1 MSLLD
6 TAAAVTGFPA
16 VRLGADGTLLHLAS
30 LSPMRV
36 LSSAVV
42 GAGLTATRH
51 LVIVRVPRDYGG
63 SDPARDLR
71 EVLAARGIA
80 EPAVGFLTAAAVD
93 TPRVVVEASGSV
105 RVLAVVTVGLG
116 NLSAAGLSPPAP
128 RHPGTINALIV
139 VDGTMVPGALVN
151 AVITAT
157 EAKAAA
163 LAARCLRTMEGWP
176 ATGTSTDAIAVACTG
191 RGPELPYA
199 GPVTTVGWLIGR
211 AIRRAL
217 EEPARP

>member
-1 MSLLD
+1 M
-6 TAAAVTGFPA
+6 
-16 VRLGADGTLLHLAS
+16 RLGADGTLLHLAS

-42 GAGLTATRH
+42 GAGLTMTRH
-51 LVIVRVPRDYGG
+51 LVILRVPRDYGG
-63 SDPARDLR
+63 SDPGRDLR

-80 EPAVGFLTAAAVD
+80 EPAVGFLTAAAVN
-93 TPRVVVEASGSV
+93 TPRVVVEVSGSV

-116 NLSAAGLSPPAP
+116 NLSAAGLSPPTP

-199 GPVTTVGWLIGR
+199 GPVTIVGWLIGR

>member
-1 MSLLD
+1 MPLLD
-6 TAAAVTGFPA
+6 TAAPITGFPA
-16 VRLGADGTLLHLAS
+16 LSLRADGTLLHLRS
-30 LSPMRV
+30 VTPMRV

-42 GAGLTATRH
+42 GAGLTRTRH
-51 LVIVRVPRDYGG
+51 LVIGRVPRDYAGR
-63 SDPARDLR
+63 DPARDLR
-71 EVLAARGIA
+71 EMLAARGIG
-80 EPAVGFLTAAAVD
+80 ERAVGFLTAAAVD
-93 TPRVVVEASGSV
+93 EPRVVVEGSESV
-105 RVLAVVTVGLG
+105 RVAAVVTVGLG

-139 VDGTMVPGALVN
+139 VDGTLDPGALVN

-176 ATGTSTDAIAVACTG
+176 ATGTSTDAMAVACTG
-191 RGPELPYA
+191 RGSALPYA
-199 GPVTTVGWLIGR
+199 GPATTVGWLIGR

-217 EEPARP
+217 EEPARA